1 MAITS
6 RDLRTTEAARRTR
19 PTTVITLPHHVRQT
33 RGISMSR
40 SNTFIYLVTL
50 VLALFVANALFSPI
64 FNWAKIKMD
73 DMRYGRPRTVQ
84 TSAFVGHD
92 EANGLPSH
100 FVAMNLERRVVI
112 MEMPGGDAAKA
123 RTIVGPYLF
132 GAGEDLTPVQLRFE
146 DVNADQRPDM
156 LVSVK
161 QEEMVYINDAAS
173 NQFRMITAEE
183 LALLQQK

>member
-6 RDLRTTEAARRTR
+6 RDLRSKEAARRPKT
-19 PTTVITLPHHVRQT
+19 TTVITIPHSRRRVSALPTTNAFV
-33 RGISMSR
+33 
-40 SNTFIYLVTL
+40 YLITL

-64 FNWAKIKMD
+64 VSWGKIKLD
-73 DMRYGRPRTVQ
+73 DMKYGRPRTVQ
-84 TSAFVGHD
+84 MSAAVGHD
-92 EANGLPSH
+92 EVNGMPSH

-112 MEMPGGDAAKA
+112 MEMPGGDPAKA

-161 QEEMVYINDAAS
+161 QEEMVYINDAAT
-173 NQFRMITAEE
+173 NQFRMINADE
-183 LALLQQK
+183 LNKLQAGQ

>member
-19 PTTVITLPHHVRQT
+19 PTSVITLPPQARPIRSVNV
-33 RGISMSR
+33 GR
-40 SNTFIYLVTL
+40 SNTFVYIVTL

-64 FNWAKIKMD
+64 FSWAKIKMD
-73 DMRYGRPRTVQ
+73 DMRYGRPRSVQ

-123 RTIVGPYLF
+123 
-132 GAGEDLTPVQLRFE
+132 
-146 DVNADQRPDM
+146 
-156 LVSVK
+156 
-161 QEEMVYINDAAS
+161 
-173 NQFRMITAEE
+173 
-183 LALLQQK
+183 